1 MEHIPAYFIVSK
13 DDYVTQATEV
23 TKLYETYACTK
34 KKLAKV
40 SGLHHSFRQTY
51 ELANAAEFL
60 HNIEEAIKDESILN
74 NLLYDKIKIYHDF
87 SYEGLDVADE
97 NVIINDTRQSIKG
110 KIKKVMTRD
119 ELDRQIEMRE
129 KGLIL
134 GTDQLNF
141 EPDNLETE
149 YF

>member
-1 MEHIPAYFIVSK
+1 VTKSAIYFLESDLRTKTGYDLFDIDTSCAAELMEHIPAYFIVSK

-97 NVIINDTRQSIKG
+97 NVIINDTR
-110 KIKKVMTRD
+110 
-119 ELDRQIEMRE
+119 
-129 KGLIL
+129 
-134 GTDQLNF
+134 
-141 EPDNLETE
+141 
-149 YF
+149 